1 MSEDPLIAA
10 EARTLDAERA
20 NQELRDIIA
29 ALLIKYAS
37 CVPDTGTRR
46 AVLNPDV
53 LGSVEPSLLHID
65 TSVPGMVTIRYGAP

>member
-37 CVPDTGTRR
+37 NVSGTDTRR

-53 LGSVEPSLLHID
+53 LGSVESSLLHID
-65 TSVPGMVTIRYGAP
+65 TSALGMVTIRYGAP